1 MVMKG
6 SIQMNFEEEPSLK
19 VEVLKLLGYHLQSGG
34 VPLLT
39 LMALSAEF
47 GEPAD
52 LVKQACD
59 SLEKEGFIK
68 GFAFGKN
75 GKEDPSYD
83 ITKVG
88 VNMLFSFNEKHIPQ

>member
-1 MVMKG
+1 
-6 SIQMNFEEEPSLK
+6 MNLEEGPNLK

-39 LMALSAEF
+39 LTALSMEF
-47 GEPAD
+47 GEPAV
-52 LVKQACD
+52 LIKQACD
-59 SLEKEGFIK
+59 SLEKDGFIK

-88 VNMLFSFNEKHIPQ
+88 VNMLFNLNENQLPQ

>member
-1 MVMKG
+1 
-6 SIQMNFEEEPSLK
+6 MNFEEGPNLK
-19 VEVLKLLGYHLQSGG
+19 IEVLRLLGYHLQSGG

-39 LMALSAEF
+39 LTALSMEF

-52 LVKQACD
+52 LIKQACD
-59 SLEKEGFIK
+59 SLEKDGFIK

-88 VNMLFSFNEKHIPQ
+88 VNMLFNLNENQLPQ

>member
-1 MVMKG
+1 
-6 SIQMNFEEEPSLK
+6 MNLEEEGPNLK

-39 LMALSAEF
+39 LTALSEEF

-59 SLEKEGFIK
+59 SLEKDGFIK

-88 VNMLFSFNEKHIPQ
+88 VNMLFNLNENQLP